1 MSRTFTCDICGTHRW
16 DTIENCPVCVN
27 CNSDIEEKLKRI
39 QKEIKDFTPYPDLNL
54 VNLFEYEA
62 HEWLFNNAQEFTGFK
77 QELVNSLAR
86 KLKETYELGLKMGK
100 D

>member
-16 DTIENCPVCVN
+16 DTEENCPVCVN
-27 CNSDIEEKLKRI
+27 CNSDIEERLKRI
-39 QKEIKDFTPYPDLNL
+39 QKQIKDFIPYPDLNL

-62 HEWLFNNAQEFTGFK
+62 HQWLFYNAQEFTGFK

-86 KLKETYELGLKMGK
+86 KLKEIYEIGLKMGE